1 MAKLQMVREDKQLEK
16 ERAAAKEEVE
26 RINQRLK
33 DLELSKKERTMLEQ
47 DLVELKGVLS
57 MFEAGDD

>member
-16 ERAAAKEEVE
+16 ERAAAKDEVE
-26 RINQRLK
+26 RISQRLK